1 MEYTPYL
8 HRQCDWPFKIIYN
21 EYHYKHYSKGDEFEK
36 LLIVK
41 NDKIIVQGMWRMQ
54 LLGELHSG
62 LWVLSYDDH
71 TNWEYYDEVLWQI
84 DSKEEREE
92 FRRENLELDTY
103 DDYFEELAAIAV
115 EIGCERAEIK
125 CLAKSLI
132 LKYRFNRVRDI
143 TDFPFDA
150 FKKLYNRLISSKD
163 LEQLRVAE
171 RLSRYHIKQLEQFL
185 QSDVREKICRV
196 DWVEED

>member
-1 MEYTPYL
+1 
-8 HRQCDWPFKIIYN
+8 
-21 EYHYKHYSKGDEFEK
+21 
-36 LLIVK
+36 
-41 NDKIIVQGMWRMQ
+41 MQ